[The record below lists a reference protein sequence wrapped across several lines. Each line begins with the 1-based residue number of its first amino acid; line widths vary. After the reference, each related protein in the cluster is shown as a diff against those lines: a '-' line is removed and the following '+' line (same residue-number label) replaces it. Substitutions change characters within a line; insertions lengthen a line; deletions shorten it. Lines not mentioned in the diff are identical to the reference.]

1 MPSSTVLIYSLIIVF
16 FLLINWLYWLVRIK
30 PYKQFRN
37 LTKGLL
43 NTLKQNHEQ
52 IWLLNLQNQWLYY
65 YDHNTLELKKVTQL
79 DWDNDKHLKMW
90 LHIDD
95 VQPVKQKFKHF
106 LNDKSLGFCAEFRLM
121 IGQGKFRWVQLRG
134 QCLSEDAQDIYMYGL
149 LQNIEKLVHTETELK
164 NSQTELAKT
173 QSELDQTANLTHDA
187 LTEVAHY
194 QEELLQHRQM
204 ADIAERVPEFAHEI
218 NTPIGICV
226 TATSHLKD
234 AVAILNDKIANNK
247 LSKQALEKYQNETDN
262 TLTLI
267 SSNIERAADLIQS
280 FKQITTDQTSEQLR
294 AFKLVTLVKDTLNTL
309 HPKLK
314 KTQHTIEVDI
324 ADNVEMFSYPGPLS
338 QVFINLINNS
348 LTHGFKDKTDGRIK
362 ISIFNYTAEDKQILI
377 LYSDNGSGV
386 EQQNLDKIFT
396 PYYTTNRDNGN
407 TGLGMSICKSIVCD
421 KLKGE
426 IIANSDKGCG
436 FEMYIRIP
444 TELKNNSST

>member
-65 YDHNTLELKKVTQL
+65 YDHNTLKLKKVSQL
-79 DWDNDKHLKMW
+79 DWDNDKHLRMW

-95 VQPVKQKFKHF
+95 IQEVKQKFKHF
-106 LNDKSLGFCAEFRLM
+106 LDDKSLGFCAEFRLM

-134 QCLSEDAQDIYMYGL
+134 QCLTEDADDIYMYGL
-149 LQNIEKLVHTETELK
+149 LQNIEKLVDTETQLK
-164 NSQTELAKT
+164 NSQHELAKT
-173 QSELDQTANLTHDA
+173 QCELDQTANLTYDA
-187 LTEVAHY
+187 LTEMAHY

-204 ADIAERVPEFAHEI
+204 SDIAERVPEFAHEI

-226 TATSHLKD
+226 TATSHLKE
-234 AVAILNDKIANNK
+234 AIATLNDKIANNK
-247 LSKQALEKYQNETDN
+247 LSKQALEKYQSEMDN
-262 TLTLI
+262 TLSLI
-267 SSNIERAADLIQS
+267 ASNIERAADLIQS

-294 AFKLVTLVKDTLNTL
+294 SFKLATLVKDTLNTL

-314 KTQHTIEVDI
+314 KTQHSIEVDI
-324 ADNVEMFSYPGPLS
+324 PEQVEMFSYPGPLS

-348 LTHGFKDKTDGRIK
+348 LTHGFKAKTDGNIK
-362 ISIFNYTAEDKQILI
+362 ISVFDYRVTDKHVLI
-377 LYSDNGSGV
+377 VYADNGSGV
-386 EQQNLDKIFT
+386 EQQDLDKIFT

-407 TGLGMSICKSIVCD
+407 TGLGMSICKSIICD
-421 KLKGE
+421 KLAGE
-426 IIANSDKGCG
+426 IVANSDKGCG

>member
-1 MPSSTVLIYSLIIVF
+1 MPTSTALLYSLIIVF
-16 FLLINWLYWLVRIK
+16 ILLINWLYWLVRVK
-30 PYKQFRN
+30 PYKQFKN
-37 LTKGLL
+37 LTQGLL
-43 NTLKQNHEQ
+43 NTLRQNHEQ

-65 YDHNTLELKKVTQL
+65 YDHKTLEVKKVTQL

-106 LNDKSLGFCAEFRLM
+106 LKDKSLGFCAEFRLM

-134 QCLSEDAQDIYMYGL
+134 QCLSEGVDDIYMYGL
-149 LQNIEKLVHTETELK
+149 LQNIEKLVHIQTELK
-164 NSQTELAKT
+164 NSQTKLAEAR
-173 QSELDQTANLTHDA
+173 SELDQSTNLTHDA

-234 AVAILNDKIANNK
+234 AVTILNDKIANNK

-267 SSNIERAADLIQS
+267 ANNIGRAADLIQS

-294 AFKLVTLVKDTLNTL
+294 SFKLVTLVKDTLNTL

-314 KTQHTIEVDI
+314 KFKHKIEVNI
-324 ADNVEMFSYPGPLS
+324 PESIEMFSYPGPLS

-348 LTHGFKDKTDGRIK
+348 LTHGFKDKLDGNIK
-362 ISIFNYTAEDKQILI
+362 ITVFDSNANDSNILI
-377 LYSDNGSGV
+377 IYTDDGCGV
-386 EQQNLDKIFT
+386 EQKNLDKIFT

-426 IIANSDKGCG
+426 IIANSEKNCG

-444 TELKNNSST
+444 TELKADSSA